1 MLTEFTHDYFEAI
14 TTTWIACGLVA
25 SIAVAIIL
33 RDRSRFN

>member
-25 SIAVAIIL
+25 FVGVVYIL